1 MADNGSADGR
11 HRSIRRGSGVGAE
24 ETHVTDVP
32 DTLVLKRHR
41 DLAGTRRWPWPR
53 WVVLSLMGVFI
64 LLGLANV
71 FGQRPAGVSAD
82 SAKARLTL
90 YAPTTVRGG
99 LLFSARFHI
108 TAHKDVKNAT
118 LVLDPGWAEGMA
130 INTIEPSPVGEA
142 SRNGRLSFQLGHVP
156 AGQAYILFMQF
167 QVNPTNV
174 AWHRPQNVELDD
186 GNTKVLTIDRDIDI
200 YP

>member
-1 MADNGSADGR
+1 
-11 HRSIRRGSGVGAE
+11 
-24 ETHVTDVP
+24 
-32 DTLVLKRHR
+32 
-41 DLAGTRRWPWPR
+41 
-53 WVVLSLMGVFI
+53 MGVFI

-142 SRNGRLSFQLGHVP
+142 SKNGRLSFELGHIP
-156 AGQAYILFMQF
+156 KGQSFILFMQF
-167 QVNPTNV
+167 QVNATNV
-174 AWHRPQNVELDD
+174 AWRRPQNVELDD
-186 GNTKVLTIDRDIDI
+186 GDRQILFIHRHVTI